1 MPFVVT
7 SSRRGQIKARDSE
20 NELLSLLS
28 RQFVRGVSLGL
39 ERLENGTN
47 DLPFAAIYMTMYI
60 LRPGL
65 VVEAAQS

>member
-1 MPFVVT
+1 M
-7 SSRRGQIKARDSE
+7 
-20 NELLSLLS
+20 S